1 MLQRVDE
8 ICKAII
14 TRVDRI
20 EKKDHNQSMKDI
32 AHLKTLDKHHI
43 FDAVDAQ
50 PAHLRLNFADSMTD
64 DITPD
69 WGEGLENVVVAGMG
83 GSALAAD
90 IAKNWLSSR
99 LARPLEIVR
108 GYDVPEYVGPNTLFV
123 ASSYSGNTEETLS
136 AIEQAQKRSARIVVM
151 AAGGK
156 LLEIARAKRYFTL
169 ELPQVSQPRLSV
181 FAGLKALTCVFS
193 DLGWIGDL
201 DVRRELLDAANWLDV
216 EKSKLSLDNLEEDN
230 LALTLARH
238 MHGAPAVVYA
248 GPSLRAAAYKWKIDI
263 NENAKQL
270 AFCNVYPE
278 LNHNEYQGWLFPEK
292 KPMKSVQLQS
302 SLDNERVQKRFEIT
316 REILDSHGFEPIVVN
331 AEGRTHIQQLL
342 WTILLGDYVSAY
354 MGILNGIDPT
364 PVALVEELKKKLG

>member
-1 MLQRVDE
+1 
-8 ICKAII
+8 
-14 TRVDRI
+14 
-20 EKKDHNQSMKDI
+20 MKDF
-32 AHLKTLDKHHI
+32 AHLEKLDKNRI
-43 FDAVDAQ
+43 FDAVDVQ
-50 PAHLRLNFADSMTD
+50 PSHLRLNFADSMAD
-64 DITPD
+64 DITPS
-69 WGEGLENVVVAGMG
+69 WGEGLENIVVAGMG

-108 GYDVPEYVGPNTLFV
+108 GYDVPEYVGPTTLFI

-136 AIEQAQKRSARIVVM
+136 ALAQAEKRSARIVVM

-156 LLEIARAKRYFTL
+156 LLEIARAKKYFTL
-169 ELPQVSQPRLSV
+169 ELPQVSQPRLSP

-201 DVRRELLDAANWLDV
+201 DVRRELLDTANWLDV
-216 EKSKLSLDNLEEDN
+216 EKSKLSLDNLDEDN
-230 LALTLARH
+230 IALALARH
-238 MHGAPAVVYA
+238 LHGQPGLIYA
-248 GPSLRAAAYKWKIDI
+248 GPALRSAAYKWKIDI

-292 KPMKSVQLQS
+292 KPIATVQLQS
-302 SLDNERVQKRFEIT
+302 SLDHERVQKRFTIT
-316 REILDSHGFEPIVVN
+316 QEILKDHGFEPIIVH
-331 AEGRTHIQQLL
+331 AEGQTHIQQLL
-342 WTILLGDYVSAY
+342 WSILLGDYVSSY

-364 PVALVEELKKKLG
+364 PVKLVEELKKKLG